1 MGGESSQ
8 WKRELLA
15 RGGEY
20 LFFPH
25 FWTVHANGQRM
36 NGTPETDERYNGK
49 CHSTSILSSDQSIW
63 YKSLSLRI
71 QSCTPAKLAIASQF
85 LETQTE
91 GMGVLFSGTSRK
103 ESYPCLWVGIYKKK
117 SWKQGPCNKGHLI
130 ALLQGANTRHYSLPG
145 PCHSMQM
152 QFCMLVYSMYS
163 PCFAGPFT
171 PSLH

>member
-1 MGGESSQ
+1 MVGSQ

-15 RGGEY
+15 RGGEW
-20 LFFPH
+20 LCQSFLSSFLDCS
-25 FWTVHANGQRM
+25 R
-36 NGTPETDERYNGK
+36 ERSTDERYNGK

-71 QSCTPAKLAIASQF
+71 QSSVLLLNSLSRHNF

-91 GMGVLFSGTSRK
+91 GMRVLFSGTSRK

-145 PCHSMQM
+145 PCHSMQI